1 MNELYIQKLI
11 RLIDKNLININD
23 IKDTGYKTEIQNRLA
38 SQ

>member
-11 RLIDKNLININD
+11 SLVKQGIITVAS
-23 IKDTGYKTEIQNRLA
+23 IKSAEYKAEVEKRLA